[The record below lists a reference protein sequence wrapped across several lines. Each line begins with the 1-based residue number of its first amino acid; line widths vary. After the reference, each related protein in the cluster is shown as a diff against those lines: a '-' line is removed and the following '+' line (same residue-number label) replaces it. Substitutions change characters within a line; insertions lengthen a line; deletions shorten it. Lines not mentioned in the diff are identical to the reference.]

1 MADKGV
7 LLRRRP
13 RIVVINNLFESGQN
27 RGNTMLRDPGCK
39 VVEEWKWMGNDFVE
53 SLESL
58 ERSIRVKMIE
68 SWSEILKFLGKKF
81 FGALD
86 IGGRFVLL
94 KKRKVIHFN
103 NRRRD

>member
-1 MADKGV
+1 M
-7 LLRRRP
+7 
-13 RIVVINNLFESGQN
+13 E
-27 RGNTMLRDPGCK
+27 
-39 VVEEWKWMGNDFVE
+39 NDFVE
-53 SLESL
+53 SLE
-58 ERSIRVKMIE
+58 RSTRVKVIE

-81 FGALD
+81 FGGFDALD

>member
-27 RGNTMLRDPGCK
+27 RGNTVLRDPGCK
-39 VVEEWKWMGNDFVE
+39 VVEEWKWMENDFM
-53 SLESL
+53 ESL
-58 ERSIRVKMIE
+58 ERSTRVKVIE

>member
-1 MADKGV
+1 M
-7 LLRRRP
+7 
-13 RIVVINNLFESGQN
+13 E
-27 RGNTMLRDPGCK
+27 
-39 VVEEWKWMGNDFVE
+39 NDFVE
-53 SLESL
+53 SLE
-58 ERSIRVKMIE
+58 RSTRIKVIE

>member
-1 MADKGV
+1 M
-7 LLRRRP
+7 
-13 RIVVINNLFESGQN
+13 E
-27 RGNTMLRDPGCK
+27 
-39 VVEEWKWMGNDFVE
+39 NDFVE
-53 SLESL
+53 SLE
-58 ERSIRVKMIE
+58 RSTRIKIIE
-68 SWSEILKFLGKKF
+68 SWSEILKFLRKKF